1 MELIRKYMY
10 KSCPIVLFA
19 GIVGV
24 ILHFFRIS
32 IPYITMGPDIYEKWK
47 FNKNDMEFLNYH
59 RRHAISLLI
68 IVVCTAIGVYSN
80 VHVIIKIGLL
90 FILYMANWF
99 VSKKDREL

>member
-1 MELIRKYMY
+1 MELIRTYMY
-10 KSCPIVLFA
+10 KSCPIVLF
-19 GIVGV
+19 VGLVVV
-24 ILHFFRIS
+24 ILHFLNIS
-32 IPYITMGPDIYEKWK
+32 IPYITMNRDIYEKWK
-47 FNKNDMEFLNYH
+47 FNKNDVEFFNYH

-99 VSKKDREL
+99 ASKKDREL